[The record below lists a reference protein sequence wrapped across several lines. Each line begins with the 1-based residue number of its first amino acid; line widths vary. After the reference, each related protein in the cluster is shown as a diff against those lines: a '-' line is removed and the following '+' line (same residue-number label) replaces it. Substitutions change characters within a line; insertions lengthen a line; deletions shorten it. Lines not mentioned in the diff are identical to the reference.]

1 MGSTGIYRPSEGP
14 LNQGDILIAPVARIA
29 AADFWVPDRWDRI
42 DQNEHVVSRPE
53 TAAATGETLFVLSGL
68 TLVMVTSHDCH
79 HDKEWNVERA
89 RLIRSGHSAAQAE
102 ELAESDPTLDRTFQA
117 SPLVPLSDIEPD
129 RRGNYE
135 AGRVVGYFPLPEPP
149 DQSFPPSVV
158 DLTYRCTIDR
168 RAITTRRWCLVPQAR
183 DQLRFAIARFDSF
196 RSFQLAETLEEAIGK
211 SIADVSIDST
221 RPLAV
226 NLILDDG
233 SVLHLV
239 QPPIEP
245 EPSGRSRM

>member
-1 MGSTGIYRPSEGP
+1 MSGTGIYRPSEGP
-14 LNQGDILIAPVARIA
+14 LDQGDILVAPVARVA
-29 AADFWVPDRWDRI
+29 AADFWGPDRWDRV
-42 DQNEHVVSRPE
+42 DQSEHTVNYPG
-53 TAAATGETLFVLSGL
+53 TAAETDDNVFVLSGRA
-68 TLVMVTSHDCH
+68 LVMVTSHDCH
-79 HDKEWNVERA
+79 HDKEWNTQRA
-89 RLIRSGHSAAQAE
+89 RLIRSGHSASEAE
-102 ELAESDPTLDRTFQA
+102 EIAESDPTLDRTFQA
-117 SPLVPLSDIEPD
+117 SPLVPLSDIEPT
-129 RRGNYE
+129 RRGNYG

-149 DQSFPPSVV
+149 DRSFPPSVV

-168 RAITTRRWCLVPQAR
+168 LAITARRWCLDQQAR
-183 DQLRFAIARFDSF
+183 NRLRCAIARFDSF
-196 RSFQLAETLEEAIGK
+196 RSVQLAETLEEAIGK
-211 SIADVSIDST
+211 SVADVSIDST